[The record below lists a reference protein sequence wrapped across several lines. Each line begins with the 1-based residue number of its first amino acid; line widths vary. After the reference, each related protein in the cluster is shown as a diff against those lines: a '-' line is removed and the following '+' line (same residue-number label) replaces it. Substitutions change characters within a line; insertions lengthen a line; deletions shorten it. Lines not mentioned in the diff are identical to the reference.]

1 MQLDYISIDG
11 RKCRVEVN
19 WNAIAAFLR
28 DSGQNDLAAL
38 ASVHALKPSD
48 IAGLMAA
55 AVNEGERLDGRET
68 HFTAEQIGSLPGS
81 IAAISEFIGIFARQM
96 SPDREPEQKKD

>member
-1 MQLDYISIDG
+1 MPKDYIILDG

-19 WNAIAAFLR
+19 WNALAAFLR

-48 IAGLMAA
+48 IAGLLAA
-55 AVNEGERLDGRET
+55 AVNEGERLDGREA
-68 HFTAEQIGSLPGS
+68 HFTAEQIGSMPGS
-81 IAAISEFIGIFARQM
+81 IAAISEFIRIFARQM